1 MSHQDWEQVVLTG
14 KKPIAKGP
22 PKVEI
27 QNRVDDQQRSQN
39 MKNFK
44 LENETDVVKI
54 PIMPD
59 GLARE
64 IQQKRC
70 AAKLTQKEI
79 AQKMNTQANTIQ
91 EIESG
96 KALWNQETKKLVNQ
110 LERTLGVK
118 FEHKK

>member
-1 MSHQDWEQVVLTG
+1 M
-14 KKPIAKGP
+14 
-22 PKVEI
+22 
-27 QNRVDDQQRSQN
+27 
-39 MKNFK
+39 K
-44 LENETDVVKI
+44 LENETDIVKI
-54 PIMPD
+54 PLMPD

-96 KALWNQETKKLVNQ
+96 KAIWNQETKKLVNQ
-110 LERTLGVK
+110 IERTLGVK